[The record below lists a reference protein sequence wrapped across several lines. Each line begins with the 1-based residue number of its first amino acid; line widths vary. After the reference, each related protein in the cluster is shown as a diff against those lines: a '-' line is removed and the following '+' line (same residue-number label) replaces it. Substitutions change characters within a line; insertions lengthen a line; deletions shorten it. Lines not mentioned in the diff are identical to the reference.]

1 LFGIAKKI
9 LFWSYGRTSWQYDV
23 MCALILAF
31 IFLTPPAWFK
41 TGEPAST
48 LSHQIG
54 SKAALKMVL
63 PWSESLPRNP
73 GAGELE
79 RRARELTGRADLR
92 LKGARQVRGA
102 DGRVV
107 AYEIDIE

>member
-9 LFWSYGRTSWQYDV
+9 LFWSYWRTSWQYDV

-41 TGEPAST
+41 TGEPATT
-48 LSHQIG
+48 LSHQTD
-54 SKAALKMVL
+54 SKAVLKILL
-63 PWSESLPRNP
+63 PWSDNLPANP